1 MIRGVRRLSSRS
13 VPHETQPRSKYNVR
27 SSAFN
32 IKPVPTQGLVF
43 NPPASMPSANNTP
56 RAFLPPGDP
65 RVERLRE
72 FQKSYTPEEV
82 ANMPLIYGIKA
93 EKEYNVTP
101 DVVAEVRRL
110 REEDPAQW
118 TVNKLARKFG
128 ISRMVANVI
137 TQESRTRQSQIKEE
151 LAELKKSWP
160 LAKSQARIDRRK
172 RVQMWLR
179 NEF

>member
-1 MIRGVRRLSSRS
+1 
-13 VPHETQPRSKYNVR
+13 
-27 SSAFN
+27 
-32 IKPVPTQGLVF
+32 
-43 NPPASMPSANNTP
+43 
-56 RAFLPPGDP
+56 
-65 RVERLRE
+65 
-72 FQKSYTPEEV
+72 
-82 ANMPLIYGIKA
+82 MPLIYGIKA

-118 TVNKLARKFG
+118 TVNKLAKKFG

-137 TQESRTRQSQIKEE
+137 TQESRARQSQISEE

-160 LAKSQARIDRRK
+160 LAKSQGRIDRRK